1 MAMRYPAAA
10 SDEHG
15 RTRSDLDGPA
25 VPIRVEPVRLP
36 QVEPAPARE
45 PDPAPP
51 AVPEPERV
59 PA

>member
-1 MAMRYPAAA
+1 MGMRHAAA
-10 SDEHG
+10 PAHEHG

-36 QVEPAPARE
+36 QVEPAPERE
-45 PDPAPP
+45 PVPAPP
-51 AVPEPERV
+51 PKPEPDRV